1 VGAAERAPRYGADVF
16 ELGQRLR
23 SQPAPPH
30 VVYEALT
37 QPRRPSGRVWLHL
50 LADEREPEVV
60 DLEPPTSLT
69 WSSLWPRRA
78 GLLIRFDLRR
88 AGDETDLV
96 WTLRSPTPVED
107 PSGVGH
113 MRKRLNE
120 IINRDLR
127 YGFGQ

>member
-1 VGAAERAPRYGADVF
+1 VR
-16 ELGQRLR
+16 
-23 SQPAPPH
+23 
-30 VVYEALT
+30 
-37 QPRRPSGRVWLHL
+37 L
-50 LADEREPEVV
+50 LALLATVRTCSSWGSACDRSRPHRTSCVRHSLSRGV
-60 DLEPPTSLT
+60 PPVASGCT
-69 WSSLWPRRA
+69 WSSLWPRPA

-88 AGDETDLV
+88 SGDETDLV
-96 WTLRSPTPVED
+96 WALLSPTPVED